1 MMFTAIQKI
10 SISIISVMCIL
21 MAVFGIFNKQ
31 SYNSITTDNSA
42 FDNAVLYDY
51 ASFEEE
57 ENNFSENIN
66 VEYINDQLKNA
77 DTIFVGTVK
86 DIKNQYECLRYTINI
101 DKVVKGK
108 NINIS
113 ETVVLYEYSHFILNE
128 NNELE
133 YFQTV
138 TKNLPLQKNKQYLLF
153 AERLEYEKDYQQTLK
168 HKEFR
173 IFDAEISTFCIT
185 NNQDKALKSNAKQ
198 FRDIKNNEYI
208 CFSSKAL
215 NNINS
220 IKRKIIDMYLK

>member
-138 TKNLPLQKNKQYLLF
+138 TKNLPLQKKQ
-153 AERLEYEKDYQQTLK
+153 T
-168 HKEFR
+168 
-173 IFDAEISTFCIT
+173 ISAFC
-185 NNQDKALKSNAKQ
+185 
-198 FRDIKNNEYI
+198 
-208 CFSSKAL
+208 
-215 NNINS
+215 
-220 IKRKIIDMYLK
+220 

>member
-128 NNELE
+128 NNW
-133 YFQTV
+133 
-138 TKNLPLQKNKQYLLF
+138 N
-153 AERLEYEKDYQQTLK
+153 
-168 HKEFR
+168 
-173 IFDAEISTFCIT
+173 IFKLSPKIYHFKKT
-185 NNQDKALKSNAKQ
+185 NN
-198 FRDIKNNEYI
+198 I
-208 CFSSKAL
+208 CFLLKDLNMKRIISKL
-215 NNINS
+215 
-220 IKRKIIDMYLK
+220 

>member
-101 DKVVKGK
+101 DKVV
-108 NINIS
+108 NRRFWN
-113 ETVVLYEYSHFILNE
+113 H
-128 NNELE
+128 
-133 YFQTV
+133 
-138 TKNLPLQKNKQYLLF
+138 
-153 AERLEYEKDYQQTLK
+153 D
-168 HKEFR
+168 
-173 IFDAEISTFCIT
+173 
-185 NNQDKALKSNAKQ
+185 
-198 FRDIKNNEYI
+198 
-208 CFSSKAL
+208 
-215 NNINS
+215 
-220 IKRKIIDMYLK
+220 